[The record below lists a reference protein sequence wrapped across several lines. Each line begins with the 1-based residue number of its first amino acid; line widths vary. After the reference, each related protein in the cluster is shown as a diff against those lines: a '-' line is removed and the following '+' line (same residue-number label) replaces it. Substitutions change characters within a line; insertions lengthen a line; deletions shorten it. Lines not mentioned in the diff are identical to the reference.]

1 MLFFQLLAP
10 KRKRLFW
17 TSYSISILL
26 VALIGVLGGLLFG
39 YAIDLP
45 QVEQLQEVR
54 PNIVSYVYSED
65 GRVLGQ
71 FALEKRVLVSYD
83 QIPEN
88 LMNAILSTEDAS
100 FFEHSGIDFRRLF
113 VTVIRDIILGERKG
127 ASTLTMQLSKL
138 LFTSTEK
145 TIERKIL
152 RRFEFYRVPPQTS
165 LSDLRCSENPLGF
178 RLISVPFFYPR
189 RFGVLIL
196 VKSLWG
202 CEKWLLHKI
211 LKRYS
216 DPKKISTFFLSSK
229 KIFFRRWKNIFSK
242 NSKILW

>member
-17 TSYSISILL
+17 TSYSISVLL

-54 PNIVSYVYSED
+54 PNIVSYVYSAD

-88 LMNAILSTEDAS
+88 LMGAILSTEDAS

-113 VTVIRDIILGERKG
+113 VTAIRDIFLGERKG

-145 TIERKIL
+145 TIERKIKDML
-152 RRFEFYRVPPQTS
+152 FALEIEKKLFKRT
-165 LSDLRCSENPLGF
+165 DLH
-178 RLISVPFFYPR
+178 
-189 RFGVLIL
+189 
-196 VKSLWG
+196 
-202 CEKWLLHKI
+202 LL
-211 LKRYS
+211 L
-216 DPKKISTFFLSSK
+216 
-229 KIFFRRWKNIFSK
+229 
-242 NSKILW
+242 